1 MARILSFNESA
12 SKLNKEEIEKE
23 VFSVSHAQRQMSVRW
38 VKSIYQVEKK
48 ARGNKIKI
56 HILKQMQYTFRMM
69 ATCFYLFDFH
79 CFL

>member
-1 MARILSFNESA
+1 MVRILSFNESA

-38 VKSIYQVEKK
+38 VKSIYQITKN

-56 HILKQMQYTFRMM
+56 HILKQMQYTFRMFNH
-69 ATCFYLFDFH
+69 AAYPSDFMW
-79 CFL
+79 